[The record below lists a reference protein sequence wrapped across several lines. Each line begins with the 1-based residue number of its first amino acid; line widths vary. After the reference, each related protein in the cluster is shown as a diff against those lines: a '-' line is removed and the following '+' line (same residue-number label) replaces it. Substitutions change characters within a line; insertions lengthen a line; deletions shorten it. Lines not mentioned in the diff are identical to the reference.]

1 MNTMGDH
8 IKGIQTASCRQI
20 VFPLTC
26 DSYIY
31 TKRPSMYGR
40 SVENKQDKGEGGV
53 RKGRVGDMEEM
64 LTMPY
69 ICIKLTF

>member
-1 MNTMGDH
+1 MNSDSVM
-8 IKGIQTASCRQI
+8 QI

-26 DSYIY
+26 DSYID

-40 SVENKQDKGEGGV
+40 SDSVEKKQDKGEGGV

-69 ICIKLTF
+69 ILV